1 MQTKH
6 DFLGGSGTQPP
17 CVDAYRGRQKTT
29 IGQRIQKLSKD
40 DGTNY
45 IVIVNQQS
53 QKTTTAQIPNAEML
67 LKSTNAPRFVLRE
80 NKSKMSGTN
89 ATVTQDNFGHDNI
102 QWKPQSKTIS
112 RCKGHFGSEMKEY
125 VKLNFSDLGFD
136 NYDSTT
142 SSHSV
147 FNDDTDIKEC
157 SAAVKSL
164 DEGYSESAMTIE
176 SFAQRQHK
184 VYNFDETQE
193 MNSPYN
199 LSKSTYTPSSNT
211 DLSES
216 SGYQSA
222 GGSSSWFTSPSTSDL
237 PSPRSN
243 CSAKQVILISPG
255 PSRTMAAPVSNHDTS
270 NCSITSPVSS
280 LACNFKGTSFFHS
293 PAGISPVLSQ
303 LQHDLGKPLSSSTP
317 VEHKRPLPVSAINT
331 STGASPVTC
340 ASNNIGK
347 GSQVRTSTY
356 NPIGSSKVSA
366 AKCLKSMNIVLPN
379 LSQIPKTSTKMTI
392 TDKGI
397 KQEPPEPPDP
407 QAGEVVI
414 HINIKEQQTVV
425 KMDKDTSRPTTPL
438 QFKTEPQSPDLSNS
452 SDCLNN
458 SLTNMHWLKG
468 IQGINEPVQGSP
480 MVVSTPVETPKGVA
494 SNPLQWRCLSTSDVE
509 KIARECGRQ
518 KRPPFSYMTLIQ
530 MALNSREDKRMT
542 LREICRWIEDTFP
555 YYKHTAKPGWKN
567 SIRHNLSLYSIF
579 EREKSKKH
587 GSHWTIR
594 EDCPEKSKSVPAK
607 DGFRKGAGPL
617 GVGTMLPLSLP
628 TFLQQSHGP
637 KLALPPNPAV
647 TDRSKKGPQ
656 PILPRPMAVSQTPLQ
671 TYALI
676 PIQNVGQGMQS
687 GIQQGIQIQDQG
699 QPMIIQLAKSGQ
711 GLAPCS
717 NPESPIVSPL
727 VPSTEEKPSCTRLK
741 KKRYS
746 NIAPK
751 ETSLPSKSPK
761 QSISIVRQAWLDSQN
776 NSTSDESDTNRLRDS
791 KGNLTSQTC
800 AKKPKL
806 RANLPKP
813 KLYMRTTP
821 PRKGKARRK
830 QKLVPKERELM
841 VDSSEEE
848 LDNVIEQEDPLTN
861 VLSTSGNSTVSTS
874 TPLKSCGFPS
884 PQMPSPIIGLTPL
897 RSSGLLD
904 SSFLDCLK
912 DSDTESKGFLISPDI
927 RCAKKLPL
935 GQNRT
940 PPNSTVLD
948 FNFSFSQTP
957 LRCDPGTE
965 FGDGDHNQSLSK
977 FLAEFPI
984 DTNMME
990 DGLPVDISNL
1000 NWSVGEQDHSPL
1012 ESS

>member
-6 DFLGGSGTQPP
+6 DFHRDGFQPP
-17 CVDAYRGRQKTT
+17 GMDVYRGRQKTT
-29 IGQRIQKLSKD
+29 LGQGTPKLIKD

-45 IVIVNQQS
+45 ILIVNQQS
-53 QKTTTAQIPNAEML
+53 QKTSKTQIPNAEML
-67 LKSTNAPRFVLRE
+67 LKSTNAPQFVLSE

-89 ATVTQDNFGHDNI
+89 ARVTHDKVGHE

-112 RCKGHFGSEMKEY
+112 RCKGHFGSDIRER

-136 NYDSTT
+136 NYDSTA
-142 SSHSV
+142 SSINV
-147 FNDDTDIKEC
+147 FNDDSEKKEC

-164 DEGYSESAMTIE
+164 DEGYSESAMIIE
-176 SFAQRQHK
+176 GFVQQQHTDL
-184 VYNFDETQE
+184 NLDETE
-193 MNSPYN
+193 AMKSPN
-199 LSKSTYTPSSNT
+199 NVSRSTYTPSTCNI
-211 DLSES
+211 DLSGS

-222 GGSSSWFTSPSTSDL
+222 GGSSWLTSPTPSDLTSPS
-237 PSPRSN
+237 PN
-243 CSAKQVILISPG
+243 NAAKQVILISPG
-255 PSRTMAAPVSNHDTS
+255 PSRTIASSVSSQEPS
-270 NCSITSPVSS
+270 NYSITSPVSS
-280 LACNFKGTSFFHS
+280 LACNLKGTAFFQS
-293 PAGISPVLSQ
+293 PTGISPVLSQ
-303 LQHDLGKPLSSSTP
+303 IQHDLGKPLSSSTP
-317 VEHKRPLPVSAINT
+317 VENKSISVSAINT
-331 STGASPVTC
+331 STGASPIPSTTN
-340 ASNNIGK
+340 SIKNFT
-347 GSQVRTSTY
+347 QVQTSTAY
-356 NPIGSSKVSA
+356 HPLDSRASA

-379 LSQIPKTSTKMTI
+379 LSQIPKTNTKMTI
-392 TDKGI
+392 TEKGI

-425 KMDKDTSRPTTPL
+425 KMEKDQSRPSTPHL
-438 QFKTEPQSPDLSNS
+438 FKSESQSPDLSNT

-468 IQGINEPVQGSP
+468 IQGINEAVQGSP
-480 MVVSTPVETPKGVA
+480 RIAPSVVETPKSVA

-509 KIARECGRQ
+509 KIARECGRH

-542 LREICRWIEDTFP
+542 LREICHWIEDTFL
-555 YYKHTAKPGWKN
+555 YYRYTAKPGWKN

-594 EDCPEKSKSVPAK
+594 DDCPEKSKSVPAR
-607 DGFRKGAGPL
+607 DGLRKGAGQL
-617 GVGTMLPLSLP
+617 GIGTMLPLTLP

-637 KLALPPNPAV
+637 KLALPPNPAL

-676 PIQNVGQGMQS
+676 PIQNMGQGV
-687 GIQQGIQIQDQG
+687 QQGIQIPDQG

-711 GLAPCS
+711 SLASHS
-717 NPESPIVSPL
+717 NPESPLLSPL
-727 VPSTEEKPSCTRLK
+727 VPNAEEKPSCTRLK

-746 NIAPK
+746 IIAPK
-751 ETSLPSKSPK
+751 ETSLPSSSPK

-776 NSTSDESDTNRLRDS
+776 TSTSDDGDTNRLRDS
-791 KGNLTSQTC
+791 KCSPTSQAQTG

-806 RANLPKP
+806 RAGLPKP
-813 KLYMRTTP
+813 KIYMRTTP
-821 PRKGKARRK
+821 PSRKGKARRK
-830 QKLVPKERELM
+830 QKLVAKERELM
-841 VDSSEEE
+841 ADSSEEE
-848 LDNVIEQEDPLTN
+848 LDNLEQEDPLTN
-861 VLSTSGNSTVSTS
+861 VLSTSSSTTVSTS
-874 TPLKSCGFPS
+874 TPLKACGFPS

-927 RCAKKLPL
+927 RCAKKLSL

-957 LRCDPGTE
+957 LRCDPGTD
-965 FGDGDHNQSLSK
+965 FGGGDHNQSLSK

-990 DGLPVDISNL
+990 DGLPVDISSL
-1000 NWSVGEQDHSPL
+1000 NWSVGEQDQSPL
-1012 ESS
+1012 SS